1 MSPRLLRALVL
12 GAALGAALGAHA
24 TAPEPDPVEVR
35 AHALASQLR
44 CLVCQNQT
52 IADSNAPLALD
63 LKAQVRQQL
72 AQGKRDDEVIAYM
85 TARYGDFVLYKPP
98 FKATTA
104 LLWVGPPLLML
115 GALLAL
121 FFTLRAR
128 QRAAPDAF
136 DQIVQRAALGGLCYR

>member
-98 FKATTA
+98 VQGNTL
-104 LLWVGPPLLML
+104 LLWAGPAMLMG
-115 GALLAL
+115 GALLGL
-121 FFTLRAR
+121 VLVLRR
-128 QRAAPDAF
+128 RATQGDEAFEPDPAPDTESPSP
-136 DQIVQRAALGGLCYR
+136 

>member
-1 MSPRLLRALVL
+1 MSHRLLRALVL
-12 GAALGAALGAHA
+12 GGTLGAALGAHA

-98 FKATTA
+98 VQGNTL
-104 LLWVGPPLLML
+104 LLWAGPAMLMG
-115 GALLAL
+115 GALLGL
-121 FFTLRAR
+121 VLVLRR
-128 QRAAPDAF
+128 RATQGDEAFEPDPAPDTESPSP
-136 DQIVQRAALGGLCYR
+136 

>member
-35 AHALASQLR
+35 THALASQLR

-98 FKATTA
+98 VQGNTL
-104 LLWVGPPLLML
+104 LLWVGPALLMG
-115 GALLAL
+115 GALLGL
-121 FFTLRAR
+121 VLVLRR
-128 QRAAPDAF
+128 RATQGDEAFEPDPAPDTESPSP
-136 DQIVQRAALGGLCYR
+136 

>member
-98 FKATTA
+98 VQGNTL
-104 LLWVGPPLLML
+104 LLWVGPALLMG
-115 GALLAL
+115 GALLGL
-121 FFTLRAR
+121 VLVLRR
-128 QRAAPDAF
+128 RAAQGDEAFEPDPAP
-136 DQIVQRAALGGLCYR
+136 DTESPSP